1 MNTRSDFN
9 TVDNISTLLV
19 LVMGLMPVVLVV
31 LARVVLLKGAGGG
44 ACSDAASA
52 VAKMAAT
59 VIPT

>member
-1 MNTRSDFN
+1 MDTRSDFN

-31 LARVVLLKGAGGG
+31 LARVVLLKGAGG
-44 ACSDAASA
+44 ACSDDASA